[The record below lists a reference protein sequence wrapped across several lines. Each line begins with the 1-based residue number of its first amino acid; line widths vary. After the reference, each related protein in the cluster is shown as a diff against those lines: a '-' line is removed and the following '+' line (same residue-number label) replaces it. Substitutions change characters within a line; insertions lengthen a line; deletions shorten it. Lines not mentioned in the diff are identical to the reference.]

1 MKDLTSRQSEILTFI
16 TEVISKEGMPP
27 TRKEIALKF
36 GFKSA
41 NSAEEHL
48 KALDKKGFI
57 DLHEGTSR
65 GISINKN
72 FLGIP
77 IIGSVAAGSPL
88 LAVENVEERIEFN
101 GNIFS
106 DSVDYFLRVKGDSMH
121 EVGIIE
127 DDLIAINKSKD
138 VKPGDI
144 VVARIN
150 DDVTVKT
157 LFCFDKEKVILRP
170 ENKNYEDIEIN
181 PSIENFDIEG
191 KCLGVLRNYN

>member
-16 TEVISKEGMPP
+16 SEVISNEGMPP

-48 KALDKKGFI
+48 KALGKKGFI

-170 ENKNYEDIEIN
+170 ANKNYKDIVIN
-181 PSIENFDIEG
+181 PSIESFDIEG

>member
-16 TEVISKEGMPP
+16 SEVISNEGMPP

-127 DDLIAINKSKD
+127 DDLIAINKRKD

-157 LFCFDKEKVILRP
+157 LFCFDKEEVILRP
-170 ENKNYEDIEIN
+170 ANKNYKDIVIN
-181 PSIENFDIEG
+181 PSIDSFDIEG